1 MRPLLLLI
9 GVALAALLIPAGC
22 DDDKAAAI
30 PKPTGT
36 MTITVTIVPD
46 AGEMQ
51 RLRDQAGATAD
62 RVLGFATWR
71 TGPGGRP
78 VACHIYVP
86 PILRLD
92 DWRAVETWVHE
103 IGHCVA
109 GAWH

>member
-1 MRPLLLLI
+1 MRPLPLAAL
-9 GVALAALLIPAGC
+9 LAALLIPSGC

-30 PKPTGT
+30 PKPSGT

-51 RLRDQAGATAD
+51 RLRDTAKAGPD
-62 RVLGFATWR
+62 RVNGFATWL

-78 VACHIYVP
+78 VGCHIYVP
-86 PILRLD
+86 PILRID

-109 GAWH
+109 GHWH